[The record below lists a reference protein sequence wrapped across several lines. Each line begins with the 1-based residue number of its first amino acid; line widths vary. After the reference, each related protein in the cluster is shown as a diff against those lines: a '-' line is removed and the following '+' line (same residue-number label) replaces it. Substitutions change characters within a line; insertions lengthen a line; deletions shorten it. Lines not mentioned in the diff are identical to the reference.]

1 MNVVHEYLCLSFYS
15 FAVALEFE
23 IIGFLCNL
31 FFLSHLKI
39 YKFFLLKVD
48 VTNILK

>member
-23 IIGFLCNL
+23 IIGFLCNHVF
-31 FFLSHLKI
+31 FFLI
-39 YKFFLLKVD
+39 
-48 VTNILK
+48 